1 MRVQGRGE
9 AARRQSAVVARTG
22 FFELLATVAG
32 RILQDTGINSGQCN
46 KANNV
51 NEQESLKENLPSEI
65 DSQVSSVGSVTN
77 HVVIDK
83 RQSASVAFHL
93 VAPSQLGMN
102 EEEVQ
107 LRVAGKTEVVAG
119 QTQNCFQSS
128 EAAVWSPSQ
137 EEQSNV
143 VVKEVT
149 PVDEDSAAAP
159 VNITSS
165 PPADQVVYHC
175 SLHFQVL
182 LILLLEK
189 NLADSGGIASQC
201 NVTITIG
208 HARLCCTN
216 AYNRCICR

>member
-1 MRVQGRGE
+1 
-9 AARRQSAVVARTG
+9 VVARTG

-46 KANNV
+46 KANNI
-51 NEQESLKENLPSEI
+51 NEQESLKENLPSKI

-107 LRVAGKTEVVAG
+107 LRVAGEGETEVVAG

-137 EEQSNV
+137 EEQSNI

-182 LILLLEK
+182 LILPLEK
-189 NLADSGGIASQC
+189 NLADSGRMPHSAM
-201 NVTITIG
+201 
-208 HARLCCTN
+208 
-216 AYNRCICR
+216 

>member
-1 MRVQGRGE
+1 MCVQGRGE
-9 AARRQSAVVARTG
+9 AARRQSAVVAHTG

-65 DSQVSSVGSVTN
+65 DSHVSSVGSVTN

-93 VAPSQLGMN
+93 VAPSQSGMN

-107 LRVAGKTEVVAG
+107 LRVAGEGKTEVVAG

-189 NLADSGGIASQC
+189 NLADSGRMPHSAM
-201 NVTITIG
+201 
-208 HARLCCTN
+208 
-216 AYNRCICR
+216 

>member
-1 MRVQGRGE
+1 MCVQGRGE

-46 KANNV
+46 KANNI
-51 NEQESLKENLPSEI
+51 NEQESLKENLPSKI

-107 LRVAGKTEVVAG
+107 LRVVGEGETEVVAG

-137 EEQSNV
+137 EEQSNI

-182 LILLLEK
+182 LILPLEK
-189 NLADSGGIASQC
+189 NLADSGRMPHSAM
-201 NVTITIG
+201 
-208 HARLCCTN
+208 
-216 AYNRCICR
+216 

>member
-1 MRVQGRGE
+1 MQGRGE
-9 AARRQSAVVARTG
+9 AARRQSVVVPHKGR
-22 FFELLATVAG
+22 FELLATVAG
-32 RILQDTGINSGQCN
+32 RILQDTGVNEGQDKP
-46 KANNV
+46 KAN
-51 NEQESLKENLPSEI
+51 ERESLKENSPSEI

-159 VNITSS
+159 VNISSS

-189 NLADSGGIASQC
+189 NLADSGRMPHSAM
-201 NVTITIG
+201 
-208 HARLCCTN
+208 
-216 AYNRCICR
+216 

>member
-1 MRVQGRGE
+1 MCVQGRGE

-77 HVVIDK
+77 HVVLDK

-107 LRVAGKTEVVAG
+107 LRVAGEGKTEVVAG
-119 QTQNCFQSS
+119 QTQKCFQSS

-189 NLADSGGIASQC
+189 NLADSGRMPHSAM
-201 NVTITIG
+201 
-208 HARLCCTN
+208 
-216 AYNRCICR
+216 

>member
-1 MRVQGRGE
+1 MCVQGRGE

-46 KANNV
+46 KANNI
-51 NEQESLKENLPSEI
+51 NEQESLKENLPSKI

-107 LRVAGKTEVVAG
+107 LRVAGEGETEVVAG

-137 EEQSNV
+137 EEQSNI

-182 LILLLEK
+182 LILPLEK
-189 NLADSGGIASQC
+189 NLADSGRMPHSAM
-201 NVTITIG
+201 
-208 HARLCCTN
+208 
-216 AYNRCICR
+216 